1 MRMKRHIT
9 SLLFTSLT
17 LLGFSQITSEPALPT
32 SSDAVIITF
41 HADQGNG
48 GLKDYS
54 GDDVYAHTGVITNK
68 STDLSDW
75 RYVIAAWNVNLEK
88 AKLTKTSENIYTL
101 SLSPNIR
108 EFYGVPENETI
119 EKLAF
124 VFRNTDGTKT
134 GRATGGSDIYLD
146 VVEEGLSVKIKSP
159 DKEKP
164 FYAFGSN
171 VTVDVQANNS
181 TSISLFINGNEVS
194 TSSTN
199 QIEYTHTISNHGLQW
214 VKAVATDGTEE
225 VADSSY
231 FYVLGG
237 DVPVAS
243 LPEGVIPGINI
254 TGNDEVTLVLHDPP
268 AIKEFV
274 FAIGDFSDWLLDET
288 YLMNRTPDGKHHW
301 LTITGL
307 EPAKE
312 YIYQYWIDGE
322 IKLADPYTEKVSDP
336 WNDKYI
342 SSTTY
347 PNLISYPEGKT
358 TGIASVLQIAPEE
371 YQWEVTDFVAPPKG
385 ELIIYE
391 LHIRDFVDDDYIITV
406 LDKLDYLETLGVNAI
421 ELMPI
426 NEFEGNDSWGYN
438 PSFYFATDKA
448 YGTKNNYKKFI
459 DECHKRGMAV
469 IIDMVLNHSF
479 SQSPLVQMYFDG
491 VKPTADNPWYNQT
504 CPHEPWC
511 WGYDFDHQ
519 SPYTIDFVNR
529 VNEFWLTEFKVDGFR
544 FDFTKGFTN
553 DQTGNQG
560 SDYDEQ
566 RIGILK
572 SYADYIWEVNPNAY
586 VILEHFTDNT
596 EERELAEYKASEGK
610 GMLIW
615 GNMNHA
621 YSEASMGWLSTSN
634 FNQVSYKQRGYNY
647 PHLVGYMESHD
658 EERVMY
664 KNLTYGNSSN
674 QYHDVK
680 TLGVGITRQKLAG
693 VFFFTIPGPKMIWQ
707 FGELGYEVPIDQNG
721 RTGRKP
727 IRWEYFEDGGR
738 RSLYSTWAELI
749 ALRKD
754 YPAFTT
760 DNFSV
765 SLAGAGKRITL
776 MHEDMNVVIVGN
788 FDVTRRDIS
797 VSFPNTGQ
805 WHEYYTQTEVDIT
818 NISQTFSMAPSEY
831 RIYTTSPINR
841 EDYIVDAPIIENIGK
856 PMDIN
861 LWPNPASSQLNVSI
875 YSEKPEKVD
884 IKLYD
889 ISGRLLSTIH
899 QGNILQG
906 ENTLVWNRP
915 NGIRSGIYFVVVNT
929 SSNRVAK
936 RVLIQ

>member
-1 MRMKRHIT
+1 MKKLILLILIYSIAVGAHSQVTT
-9 SLLFTSLT
+9 SPT
-17 LLGFSQITSEPALPT
+17 LPT
-32 SSDAVIITF
+32 ASDEVVITFNASSSDLAGYT
-41 HADQGNG
+41 G
-48 GLKDYS
+48 
-54 GDDVYAHTGVITNK
+54 DVYAHTGVRIEG
-68 STDLSDW
+68 STTW
-75 RYVIAAWNVNLEK
+75 RYVIGSWGNNTTQP
-88 AKLTKTSENIYTL
+88 KLTRVAANTYTL
-101 SLSPNIR
+101 LIEESVR
-108 EFYGVPENETI
+108 KFYNVPDNESITQMC
-119 EKLAF
+119 F
-124 VFRNTDGTKT
+124 VFRT
-134 GRATGGSDIYLD
+134 SDASKQTEDIFVD
-146 VVEEGLSVKIKSP
+146 VVKEGLSVRIKSP

-171 VTVDVQANNS
+171 VTVDVQANSS
-181 TSISLFINGNEVS
+181 TSISLFIDGDEVT

-199 QIEYTHTISNHGLQW
+199 QIEYTHTISNYGLQW

-231 FYVLGG
+231 FYVRGG
-237 DVPVAS
+237 DAPVAS
-243 LPEGVIPGINI
+243 LPEGAIPGINV
-254 TGNDEVTLVLHDPP
+254 TGTDEVTLVLHDPP
-268 AIKEFV
+268 AKKEFV
-274 FAIGDFSDWLLDET
+274 FAIGDFSDWLLDEA

-358 TGIASVLQIAPEE
+358 TGIASVFQIEAEE
-371 YQWEVTDFVAPPKG
+371 YQWEATNFVAPPKD

-448 YGTKNNYKKFI
+448 YGTKNSYKKFI

-553 DQTGNQG
+553 NQTGNQG

-572 SYADYIWEVNPNAY
+572 TYADYIWEVNPNAY

-615 GNMNHA
+615 GNVNHA
-621 YSEASMGWLSTSN
+621 YSEASMGWLSDSN

-658 EERVMY
+658 EERMMY

-776 MHEDMNVVIVGN
+776 MHDDMNVVIVGN
-788 FDVTRRDIS
+788 FDVTRKDIS
-797 VSFPNTGQ
+797 VSFPHTGV

-818 NISQTFSMAPSEY
+818 NISQTLNMAPSEY

-856 PMDIN
+856 PFDIS

-875 YSEKPEKVD
+875 YTEQPEKVD

-906 ENTLVWNRP
+906 ENTLVWSRP
-915 NGIRSGIYFVVVNT
+915 NGIRSGVYFVVINT

-936 RVLIQ
+936 RVLFQ

>member
-1 MRMKRHIT
+1 MYKKKFFGLFATLAFAIAT
-9 SLLFTSLT
+9 SAQVTTSPT
-17 LLGFSQITSEPALPT
+17 LPT
-32 SSDAVIITF
+32 ASDEVVITFNASSSDLAGYT
-41 HADQGNG
+41 G
-48 GLKDYS
+48 
-54 GDDVYAHTGVITNK
+54 DVYAHTGVRIEG
-68 STDLSDW
+68 STTW
-75 RYVIAAWNVNLEK
+75 RYVIGSWGNNTTQP
-88 AKLTKTSENIYTL
+88 KLTRVAANTYTL
-101 SLSPNIR
+101 LIEESVR
-108 EFYGVPENETI
+108 KFYNVPDNESI
-119 EKLAF
+119 AQMCF
-124 VFRNTDGTKT
+124 VFRS
-134 GRATGGSDIYLD
+134 SDASKQTEDIFVD
-146 VVEEGLSVKIKSP
+146 VVKEGLSVRIKSP

-171 VTVDVQANNS
+171 VTVDVQANSS
-181 TSISLFINGNEVS
+181 TSISLFIDGDEVT

-199 QIEYTHTISNHGLQW
+199 QIEYTHTISNYGLQW

-237 DVPVAS
+237 DAPVAS
-243 LPEGVIPGINI
+243 LPEGAIPGINV
-254 TGNDEVTLVLHDPP
+254 TGTDEVTLVLHDPP
-268 AIKEFV
+268 AKKEFV
-274 FAIGDFSDWLLDET
+274 FAIGDFSDWLLDEA

-336 WNDKYI
+336 WNDKFI

-358 TGIASVLQIAPEE
+358 TGIASVFQIEAEE
-371 YQWEVTDFVAPPKG
+371 YQWEATNFVAPPKD

-448 YGTKNNYKKFI
+448 YGTKNSYKKFI

-491 VKPTADNPWYNQT
+491 EKPTVDNPWYNQT

-553 DQTGNQG
+553 NQTGNQG

-572 SYADYIWEVNPNAY
+572 TYADYIWEVNPNAY

-615 GNMNHA
+615 GNVNHA
-621 YSEASMGWLSTSN
+621 YSEASMGWLSDSN

-658 EERVMY
+658 EERMMY

-674 QYHDVK
+674 QDHDVK

-707 FGELGYEVPIDQNG
+707 FGELGYDYSINYNDRV
-721 RTGRKP
+721 GRKP
-727 IRWEYFEDGGR
+727 VRWDFYDDANR
-738 RSLYSTWAELI
+738 RSLYNLWAELI
-749 ALRKD
+749 ALRKSF
-754 YPAFTT
+754 PVFTT
-760 DNFSV
+760 NDFSLSV
-765 SLAGAGKRITL
+765 IDAGKRITL
-776 MHEDMNVVIVGN
+776 LHDDMNVVIVGN
-788 FDVTRRDIS
+788 FDVTQKNFS
-797 VSFPNTGQ
+797 FSFPEIGQ
-805 WHEYYTQTEVDIT
+805 WFEYF
-818 NISQTFSMAPSEY
+818 SQTDIDIQSTNQTITLNPGEF
-831 RIYTTSPINR
+831 RIYTTSYIDRKEYVVSSPI
-841 EDYIVDAPIIENIGK
+841 PIINDQ
-856 PMDIN
+856 DIN
-861 LWPNPASSQLNVSI
+861 VTLWPNPASSQLNVSI
-875 YSEKPEKVD
+875 YTEQPEKVD

-906 ENTLVWNRP
+906 ENTLVWSRP
-915 NGIRSGIYFVVVNT
+915 NGIRSGVYFVVINT

-936 RVLIQ
+936 RVLFQ

>member
-1 MRMKRHIT
+1 MKKLILLILIYSVAVGAHSQVTT
-9 SLLFTSLT
+9 SPT
-17 LLGFSQITSEPALPT
+17 LPT
-32 SSDAVIITF
+32 ASDEVVITFNASSSDLAGYT
-41 HADQGNG
+41 G
-48 GLKDYS
+48 
-54 GDDVYAHTGVITNK
+54 DVYAHSGVRIEG
-68 STDLSDW
+68 STTW
-75 RYVIAAWNVNLEK
+75 RYVIGSWGNNTTQP
-88 AKLTKTSENIYTL
+88 KLTRVAANTYTL
-101 SLSPNIR
+101 LIEESVR
-108 EFYGVPENETI
+108 KFYNVPDNESITQMC
-119 EKLAF
+119 F
-124 VFRNTDGTKT
+124 VFRS
-134 GRATGGSDIYLD
+134 SDASKQTEDIFVD
-146 VVEEGLSVKIKSP
+146 VVKEGLSVKIKSP

-171 VTVDVQANNS
+171 VTVDVQANSS
-181 TSISLFINGNEVS
+181 TSISLFIDGDEVT

-199 QIEYTHTISNHGLQW
+199 QIEYTHTISNYGLQW

-237 DVPVAS
+237 DAPVAS
-243 LPEGVIPGINI
+243 LPEGAIPGINV
-254 TGNDEVTLVLHDPP
+254 TGTDEVTLVLHDPP
-268 AIKEFV
+268 AKKEFV
-274 FAIGDFSDWLLDET
+274 FAIGDFSDWLLDEA

-358 TGIASVLQIAPEE
+358 TGIASVFQIEAEE
-371 YQWEVTDFVAPPKG
+371 YQWEATNFVAPPKD

-448 YGTKNNYKKFI
+448 YGTKNSYKKFI

-479 SQSPLVQMYFDG
+479 SQSPLVQMYFDSE
-491 VKPTADNPWYNQT
+491 KPTADNPWYNQT

-553 DQTGNQG
+553 NQTGNQG

-572 SYADYIWEVNPNAY
+572 TYADYIWEVNPNAY

-615 GNMNHA
+615 GNVNHA
-621 YSEASMGWLSTSN
+621 YSEASMGWLSDSN

-658 EERVMY
+658 EERMMY

-674 QYHDVK
+674 QDHDVK

-776 MHEDMNVVIVGN
+776 MHDDMNVVIVGN

-797 VSFPNTGQ
+797 VSFPHTGV

-818 NISQTFSMAPSEY
+818 NISETFSMAPSEY

-841 EDYIVDAPIIENIGK
+841 EDYIVDAPIVENIGK
-856 PMDIN
+856 PFDIS

-875 YSEKPEKVD
+875 YTEQPEKVD

-906 ENTLVWNRP
+906 ENTLVWSRP
-915 NGIRSGIYFVVVNT
+915 NGIRSGVYFVVINT

-936 RVLIQ
+936 RVLFQ